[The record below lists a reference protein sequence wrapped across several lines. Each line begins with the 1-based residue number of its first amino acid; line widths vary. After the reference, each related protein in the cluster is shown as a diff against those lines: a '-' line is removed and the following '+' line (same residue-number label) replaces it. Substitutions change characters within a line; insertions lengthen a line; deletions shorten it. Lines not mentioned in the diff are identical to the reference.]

1 MYYCQMTQIVHI
13 DKFGRVLIPKP
24 IREKLGFK
32 PEQSLEM
39 QLIDGEITLRPTLKG
54 EIELSDGVYV
64 WTGYDPT
71 EVSIE
76 KLIDDARADRTDMLV
91 SSP

>member
-1 MYYCQMTQIVHI
+1 MRQIVHI

-39 QLIDGEITLRPTLKG
+39 QFIDGEITLRPTVKG

-64 WTGYDPT
+64 WTGYDPI

-76 KLIDDARADRTDMLV
+76 KLIDDARSDRTDMLV
-91 SSP
+91 SNS